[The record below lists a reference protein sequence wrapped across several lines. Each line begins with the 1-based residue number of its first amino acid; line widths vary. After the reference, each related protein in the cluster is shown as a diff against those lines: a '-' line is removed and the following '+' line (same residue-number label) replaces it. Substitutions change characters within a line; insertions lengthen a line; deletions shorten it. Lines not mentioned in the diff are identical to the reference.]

1 MNVLTEACDFSV
13 LLCCLFVINKHCMQK
28 QSRLQKLTR
37 LRRALRHRLTDLE
50 SSLQVVFGRA
60 PLIKGNVY
68 EMARKCGKPSCA
80 CRRGELHRTMVL
92 SWSQRGKTRLFSIPP
107 DRLAELRQ
115 KSEEYLRFR
124 RTRASVS
131 EICKAMLVLL
141 DRIEKLRRE
150 AP

>member
-1 MNVLTEACDFSV
+1 
-13 LLCCLFVINKHCMQK
+13 MQK
-28 QSRLQKLTR
+28 ESRLQKLRR
-37 LRRALRHRLTDLE
+37 LHHALRQRLIDLE
-50 SSLQVVFGRA
+50 SSLQVVLGRA
-60 PLIKGNVY
+60 PLVKGNIY

-80 CRRGELHRTMVL
+80 CKRGELHHTMVL

-131 EICKAMLVLL
+131 EICKAILDLL

>member
-1 MNVLTEACDFSV
+1 
-13 LLCCLFVINKHCMQK
+13 MQK
-28 QSRLQKLTR
+28 QSRLQKLAR
-37 LRRALRHRLTDLE
+37 LRRVLRQRLTELE
-50 SSLQVVFGRA
+50 SSLQVVSGRA
-60 PLIKGNVY
+60 PLVKGNVY

-80 CRRGELHRTMVL
+80 CRRGELHRTTVL

-107 DRLAELRQ
+107 DRLAELRL

-131 EICKAMLVLL
+131 EICKEMLALL

-150 AP
+150 TP